1 MGEAMDTSDALML
14 MADQKLRELREE
26 RDRLRKALGAVA
38 VDALQRN
45 WEDVEEWAK
54 SVRIEFPNGE
64 PEVRL

>member
-1 MGEAMDTSDALML
+1 MTAISTEDALLL
-14 MADQKLRELREE
+14 MAEKQIRELREE

-45 WEDVEEWAK
+45 WEDVEAWARG
-54 SVRIEFPNGE
+54 VRVEFPNGE